1 MNLGRS
7 IRRRRGDGGR
17 HEDEG
22 EQETPWAPKPRSG
35 SARAFSS
42 GWLLAAG
49 VVLGGFL
56 VGYLYATQVV
66 FPSAEAAESIFVA
79 VPDLRGMGQS
89 EAETMLAERG
99 LILGS
104 VDSIGH
110 PDVGIG
116 GVLGQAPLPGQLL
129 EPSATVEL
137 TVSAGPER
145 RPIPDIER
153 LRLDQAVTVLAA
165 TGFEVRVDSIEADV
179 PEGRVVSTFP
189 DAGVVLPVPGIVT
202 VTVSL
207 GPPMVTM
214 PALAGIQEEEARTV
228 LDSLGLVVGDI
239 ETRFR
244 FGFNQGEV
252 LEHFPPADSIIPA
265 GTRVRLVVGN
275 RGFF

>member
-7 IRRRRGDGGR
+7 LRRRRGDAGR
-17 HEDEG
+17 EKDDEA
-22 EQETPWAPKPRSG
+22 ESRPWVPKPRAGGAPLLS
-35 SARAFSS
+35 R
-42 GWLLAAG
+42 GWILGIA

-56 VGYLYATQVV
+56 IGYIYATQVV
-66 FPSAEAAESIFVA
+66 FPSAEAAETTFVT
-79 VPDLRGMGQS
+79 VPDLRGADQF
-89 EAETMLAERG
+89 EAESILAEQG
-99 LILGS
+99 LLAGT

-110 PDVGIG
+110 PDVPVG
-116 GVLGQAPLPGQLL
+116 GVLGQAPLPGQLAA
-129 EPSATVEL
+129 PSTTVEL

-145 RPIPDIER
+145 RPIPDVER
-153 LRLDQAVTVLAA
+153 LRFDQAETVLAA
-165 TGFEVRVDSIEADV
+165 TGFEVRVDSVEAEV

-189 DAGVVLPVPGIVT
+189 EAGVVLPVPGIVT

-214 PALAGIQEEEARTV
+214 PALAGIQEEDARTV
-228 LDSLGLVVGDI
+228 LDSLGLVVGDV

-252 LEHFPPADSIIPA
+252 LEHFPPADSIVPA